1 MNNSKIDHTI
11 IIPTKNRPNWIKYCL
26 LHYSNFNYSG
36 KIMIIDD
43 STDLNFEK
51 SSKIIK
57 IFKDNL
63 DIDHIKGENLYKER
77 HRNVA
82 NVFSSFLRKI
92 KTKYYSSSSDD
103 DIIFTPNLDNLINF
117 LEKNLDYSA
126 VTAMH
131 YIYDLDKDLNI
142 KKLKKFKGNVCNFDD
157 PLDRLICYANE
168 KGLPHYG
175 VIRTES
181 RRSLWE
187 CEKKIGWPI
196 FARKNNK
203 GLENFDEELSW
214 NAQIYIAGKI
224 GNLNMMQYFRLNSP
238 NMVRLENLA
247 SSKDENN
254 HTLGTVG
261 NIFDES
267 MSPALKE
274 TFYEFSELINYEKT
288 KYKKNEIDFTLKQI
302 LWRLIKPYDGAGLL
316 REETDY
322 KKQLDIKNKFK
333 IKIKFNFHILFFL
346 KFFNFFKIIIRDF
359 YFKIVNYKIINNFK
373 KSHYEYK
380 IKVFEKNN

>member
-1 MNNSKIDHTI
+1 MNKNEIDHTI
-11 IIPTKNRPNWIKYCL
+11 IIPTKNRPDWIHYCL

-36 KIMIIDD
+36 KIMIVDD
-43 STDLNFEK
+43 STELNFEQ

-57 IFKDNL
+57 SFKDFLN
-63 DIDHIKGENLYKER
+63 IDHMRGENLYKER
-77 HRNVA
+77 HRNVT

-103 DIIFTPNLDNLINF
+103 DIIFTPNLNILINF

-131 YIYDLDKDLNI
+131 YIYDLDKDLNF

-181 RRSLWE
+181 RKALWE

-196 FARKNNK
+196 FGRKNNK
-203 GLENFDEELSW
+203 GLENFDEELPW
-214 NAQIYIAGKI
+214 NAQIYIAGKV
-224 GNLNMMQYFRLNSP
+224 GNLNKIQYFRLNSP
-238 NMVRLENLA
+238 NMIRLENLA

-261 NIFDES
+261 NIFDGTI
-267 MSPALKE
+267 SPALKE
-274 TFYEFSELINYEKT
+274 NFSEFRELVNYEKT
-288 KYKKNEIDFTLKQI
+288 KYKKKEVDYTLKQI
-302 LWRLIKPYDGAGLL
+302 LWKLIKPYDGAGLL
-316 REETDY
+316 REDTDY
-322 KKQLDIKNKFK
+322 KKRLNLKNKFK
-333 IKIKFNFHILFFL
+333 IEVKFNLYILFFL
-346 KFFNFFKIIIRDF
+346 KFFNFLKIISKDI
-359 YFKIVNYKIINNFK
+359 YFKIVTYKVINNFK
-373 KSHYEYK
+373 KSHNEYK
-380 IKVFEKNN
+380 TKVFEKNN

>member
-1 MNNSKIDHTI
+1 MNKNEIDHTI
-11 IIPTKNRPNWIKYCL
+11 IIPTKNRPDWIHYCL

-36 KIMIIDD
+36 KIMIVDD
-43 STDLNFEK
+43 STELNFEQ

-57 IFKDNL
+57 SFKDFLN
-63 DIDHIKGENLYKER
+63 IDHMRGENLYKER
-77 HRNVA
+77 HRNVT

-103 DIIFTPNLDNLINF
+103 DIIFTPNLNILINF

-131 YIYDLDKDLNI
+131 YIYDLDKDLNF

-181 RRSLWE
+181 RKALWE

-196 FARKNNK
+196 FGRKNNK
-203 GLENFDEELSW
+203 GLENFDEELPW
-214 NAQIYIAGKI
+214 NAQIYIAGKV
-224 GNLNMMQYFRLNSP
+224 GNLNKIQYFRLNSP
-238 NMVRLENLA
+238 NMIRLENLA

-261 NIFDES
+261 NIFDGTI
-267 MSPALKE
+267 SPALKE
-274 TFYEFSELINYEKT
+274 NFSEFRELVNYEKT
-288 KYKKNEIDFTLKQI
+288 KYKKKEVEYTLKQI
-302 LWRLIKPYDGAGLL
+302 LWKLIKPYDGAGLL
-316 REETDY
+316 REDTDY
-322 KKQLDIKNKFK
+322 KKRLNLKNKFK
-333 IKIKFNFHILFFL
+333 IEVKFNLYILFFL
-346 KFFNFFKIIIRDF
+346 KFFNFLKIISKDI
-359 YFKIVNYKIINNFK
+359 YFKIVTYKVINNFK
-373 KSHYEYK
+373 KSHNEYK
-380 IKVFEKNN
+380 TKVFEKNN